1 MKLVRLVTCF
11 TILLMI
17 SISPLSIADSV
28 NKENNSQQ
36 PLEIIGYSK
45 LSFLEP
51 LYTGSEVNATWEL
64 QISIGE
70 NYGTDL
76 LPNQSLGIRTQ
87 IDRYLGDDDGNLTE
101 NEIAS
106 FSQLITSARSWNN
119 SELAGCCIFDYEP
132 LALTS
137 PVNLT
142 ISPPHP
148 GPVISG
154 TESSWG
160 WEESA
165 DLVATSDRDRHGYWI
180 CQEQERLLRKSHSWS
195 LCRAP
200 GS

>member
-51 LYTGSEVNATWEL
+51 LSTGSEVNATWEL

-76 LPNQSLGIRTQ
+76 LPNQSLE
-87 IDRYLGDDDGNLTE
+87 LGLR
-101 NEIAS
+101 
-106 FSQLITSARSWNN
+106 LI
-119 SELAGCCIFDYEP
+119 
-132 LALTS
+132 
-137 PVNLT
+137 
-142 ISPPHP
+142 
-148 GPVISG
+148 G
-154 TESSWG
+154 T
-160 WEESA
+160 
-165 DLVATSDRDRHGYWI
+165 
-180 CQEQERLLRKSHSWS
+180 
-195 LCRAP
+195 
-200 GS
+200 